1 MGGRTCLAYAVRNT
15 RACVGCGAHGAF
27 DVQVHDEDSEVASRE
42 VCKASLILLSMSGC
56 LPCRKIDDVSCRGGI
71 HQDTLLNSIPTPLSC
86 RSSVVQ

>member
-27 DVQVHDEDSEVASRE
+27 DVHDEDSEVASRE

-56 LPCRKIDDVSCRGGI
+56 LPCRKIDDVSIMCRVGAVFI
-71 HQDTLLNSIPTPLSC
+71 RTRC
-86 RSSVVQ
+86 